1 MPSRHVVPLTPSVSL
16 RLSHLLCRKENEQGN
31 FHSPYT
37 LPSSVSRKSLACH
50 SYAPFASRTVLR
62 DENTGGVGAF
72 FPFWNSSGSLT
83 APILVLS
90 FHTLTNC
97 KILQLLCF
105 DIHTKLPGGVPPFGA
120 QTLGHPEVQT
130 MFRSIPFPFK
140 LLRTFLHSR
149 KSQLLSFQSIPHSLR
164 KTTRGGGYSTSSTF
178 GRSDFRAFRRVP
190 HFPKS
195 AIFSIP

>member
-1 MPSRHVVPLTPSVSL
+1 MRLRHAVLLTPLVSL
-16 RLSHLLCRKENEQGN
+16 RLPELCCYKQNEQSN

-37 LPSSVSRKSLACH
+37 LPSSVSRKSFACH
-50 SYAPFASRTVLR
+50 SY
-62 DENTGGVGAF
+62 ENTGGVGAF

-83 APILVLS
+83 TPILVLS

-105 DIHTKLPGGVPPFGA
+105 DIHTKLPGGYPPSTQRLSESGSSDHVSIYPLSIQALAHSFA
-120 QTLGHPEVQT
+120 LKKIPTPFLSIDSALFAKNHPGWGE
-130 MFRSIPFPFK
+130 
-140 LLRTFLHSR
+140 
-149 KSQLLSFQSIPHSLR
+149 
-164 KTTRGGGYSTSSTF
+164 GGYSTSSTF
-178 GRSDFRAFRRVP
+178 GRSDFRTFRRVP